1 MDKIILINKPLGW
14 TSNDVVVKIKH
25 ACGYKKV
32 GHAGTLDPQA
42 SGLLI
47 LAYDEGTKLLSKL
60 ILENKEYEAKIVFG
74 SKTKTGDASSEI
86 VETKPCNLTLK
97 EINNFID
104 YFINNPYM
112 QKPHRYSAVKI
123 HGQKAYQLARENKE
137 VEIPPKLVK
146 INFIKIIKFDES
158 NQTLDLIL
166 NVSKGFYVR
175 SFAEDLAQKLNTLG
189 HVSKL
194 HRTKCGDFDIKNAYT
209 LIDYLNINKK

>member
-25 ACGYKKV
+25 TCGYKKV

-60 ILENKEYEAKIVFG
+60 ILENKEYETTISFG
-74 SKTKTGDASSEI
+74 SKTETGDASSKVIES
-86 VETKPCNLTLK
+86 KPSNLTLVQIEK
-97 EINNFID
+97 AID
-104 YFINNPYM
+104 YFVNNPYM

-137 VEIPPKLVK
+137 VEIPAKLVK
-146 INFIKIIKFDES
+146 INFIKIIKFDQT
-158 NQTLDLIL
+158 NQTLDLVL

-175 SFAEDLAQKLNTLG
+175 SFAEDLAQNLNTLG
-189 HVSKL
+189 HVNKL

-209 LIDYLNINKK
+209 LIDYLNTYKK